1 MLNEKLRSEQYYLDK
16 LSLFLKNSYGIKEQV
31 RLLWEL
37 LTDMATSIDDVFN
50 ALRLEDDI
58 DVDDTLDVLAEI
70 VGCRRDLDVEVIHE
84 GLTINKTIH
93 LTNKELIR
101 FIKTKII
108 QNNYSGSYI
117 DFVDNYNSISLEVI
131 TLDDANVSGLSQQIL
146 NAGADIDSDDA
157 SGISSN
163 DKYMFLS
170 GNYSIKSV
178 GITYDF
184 SVGELELIAIWDS
197 SLRRWDHAQ
206 WGN

>member
-37 LTDMATSIDDVFN
+37 LTDMVTSIDDVFN

-117 DFVDNYNSISLEVI
+117 DFVNNYNSISLEVI

>member
-31 RLLWEL
+31 RLFWEL

-50 ALRLEDDI
+50 ALKLEDDV

-70 VGCRRDLDVEVIHE
+70 VGCRRDLDVEIIHE

-117 DFVDNYNSISLEVI
+117 DFVNNYNSISLEVI
-131 TLDDANVSGLSQQIL
+131 ALDDANVSGLSQQIL
-146 NAGADIDSDDA
+146 NAGADINSDDA

-178 GITYDF
+178 GITYEF

-206 WGN
+206 WSN